1 MAENNQTRDWNK
13 PSQNKE
19 KYTKNQQNSEMI
31 FEKINMINE
40 SIAQLTKWHRNSIYI
55 IKIKI
60 ERWDIIVKNEEI
72 PKSSHP
78 STITHTEQNWKI

>member
-40 SIAQLTKWHRNSIYI
+40 SLAQLTKWNRNSIYI

-60 ERWDIIVKNEEI
+60 EMWDIIAEREEI
-72 PKSSHP
+72 QKLSHP
-78 STITHTEQNWKI
+78 STSIYTEPNWKM